1 MLSLDTVN
9 VSAFFFPLMELNG
22 VSIKMLELGEKKSL
36 VKGFIQINRFFYI
49 YFFFGDETKSRI
61 Y

>member
-1 MLSLDTVN
+1 MGCLLKC
-9 VSAFFFPLMELNG
+9 LNW
-22 VSIKMLELGEKKSL
+22 GEKSL
-36 VKGFIQINRFFYI
+36 VKGFIQINIFFYI